1 MERGRRG
8 NRRVQLSFRG
18 ATAEARMAYLCKC
31 LGHGNHGTK
40 AEGGDVA
47 GVHEGPQQLVG

>member
-1 MERGRRG
+1 M
-8 NRRVQLSFRG
+8 QLSFRG
-18 ATAEARMAYLCKC
+18 ATAEAHMAYLCKS